1 MTNETTKIPRRE
13 FGHIYQRGVLYWVRY
28 RVDGTTYRESTGST
42 DRRKAEKV
50 LARKEAE
57 LSIGAFVTPDVK
69 RTRFEDL
76 AQMIRDDYRVRE
88 LRSGGLLE
96 NSLRHLAEHFTGA
109 RASAITPA
117 RLTAYVRARLD
128 ELKKGK
134 PPALRTIENELNAL
148 KHAMRLAKK
157 DGKLAGVPEFPTLAK
172 PNPRAGFFE
181 PEEFAALLA
190 ELAAPLQG
198 PTEFAYITGWRKQ
211 EVLDL
216 TWDRVD
222 WAAGVVKLEG
232 SGTKNKEGRTFP
244 FAVMPRLKSL
254 LEERR
259 DQKLVHEIT
268 TSSIIQHVFHRNG
281 QPIKDFYAA
290 WEHACGRA
298 ARDQKG
304 AIVRPQLIGRLFHD
318 LRRTAVRNLVR
329 AGVPEQ
335 TAMKLT
341 GHKTRAVFDRYDIV
355 NEKDLAE
362 AVAKLAVYHEV
373 LGKAVAR

>member
-1 MTNETTKIPRRE
+1 MNETTKAPRRE
-13 FGHIYQRGVLYWVRY
+13 FGHIYQRGAIWWARY

-42 DRRKAEKV
+42 DRRKAEKL

-57 LSIGAFVTPDVK
+57 LSIGAFVAPDVK

-76 AQMIRDDYRVRE
+76 AQMIRDDYRVRD

-96 NSLRHLAEHFTGA
+96 NSLRHLAEYFAGA

-128 ELKKGK
+128 DPKRT
-134 PPALRTIENELNAL
+134 PALRTIENELNAL

-157 DGKLAGVPEFPTLAK
+157 DGKLAGVPEFPRLAK
-172 PNPRAGFFE
+172 PNPREGFFE
-181 PEEFAALLA
+181 PDEFAALLA
-190 ELAAPLQG
+190 ELAEPLQG

-244 FAVMPRLKSL
+244 FAVMPRLKNL
-254 LEERR
+254 LEEQRTKTRQVERR
-259 DQKLVHEIT
+259 LGT
-268 TSSIIQHVFHRNG
+268 IIRHVFHRNG
-281 QPIKDFYAA
+281 GQQVRDFYAA
-290 WEHACGRA
+290 WEYACGRA

-304 AIVRPQLIGRLFHD
+304 AIVRPQLIGRIFHD